1 MKKLNSMVL
10 AIALAS
16 QSFAVSVDFY
26 DEQQNN
32 PSATGIRLRINNDSN
47 VPINNAKLRYYFHRT
62 SLPYVVDG
70 YYIPNAT
77 LSTNNVNDTLA
88 YLELDIPSVP
98 AGYFPDIAGF
108 SLALHNNDWSSRDK
122 SRDYSY
128 QTSSMLMENTKV
140 VLLSGDNVLFGES
153 PIAQTVL
160 EPGILKISGLK
171 FSDSAWLEIKN
182 VGASTAALSDYR
194 LVNANDS
201 VFSLGNDSLA
211 VNEVLRICQN
221 QAACGEA
228 SKTLVNSVFGWDSIG
243 EAILKKDSAMASYVA
258 WGEPGF
264 HAAAAVDAGVWTD
277 SLEYFP
283 AESHVQQYNAD
294 YIKNTF
300 FRLRPN
306 KSGMDT
312 GDWFSFT
319 SNDNP
324 AKANSFPI
332 IFTRTPKS
340 KVKIISGENDVLF
353 SWDYKNGIDL
363 YRIIVYDSNNNEIYN
378 LNTSS
383 TSISLALTPG
393 DYSWIVISEDEYLT
407 SYLVSPPNI
416 IYKNDLTIELSNI
429 TGPRKLLD
437 IPIIK
442 ARRDTRMLNL
452 LYGSQS
458 YKFSWDKPNLDVAEY
473 EPTEDGRC
481 WVVAI
486 EVMNH
491 LYGGNL
497 TQDEIAYKMK
507 LVEGDPLLS
516 PFFNEG
522 NRFDDLDPTTLIYPK
537 GNLGAALMWALHTDV
552 LNYSKGTPSYA
563 TVKNAIDHD
572 KPVFVGTS
580 GHAMVI
586 YGYAGTADNYAFYYA
601 FIDNNGHISNSLNVD
616 AKIIEYSIPEVTYG
630 DVEMS
635 DNRVHLDSDN
645 DGITDFEE
653 IERFLTNPYSVDSD
667 NDGIEDKREIYN
679 YTISREERKTH
690 HAYNP
695 YEEYR
700 RDHEGYNTREKY
712 RIYEM
717 FDIFY
722 NKADRNGNR
731 ILAELD
737 PHDNLDFVDDGL
749 CDNLGIPFSQKIEI
763 MDIPGDYTIFG
774 REYVAINDNV
784 KCYNTQA
791 ESNSYCNIASLDNN
805 IFSYDISYS
814 PLSIGARAHV
824 GNIDVRSK
832 DFGNEFPGNH
842 LGPILRSSSNIHEN
856 INLYAVD
863 GLDIEIINQLIKEG
877 YDYSTAKTL
886 YFASLNPLDYISL
899 QNGAS
904 VEGNVTLLYLNDWK
918 KDFIYKYST
927 DMPSI
932 PQSQTKL
939 VQNGETYHLKDG
951 DEFSSLTVQSGG
963 TLIVEPG
970 EMFVD
975 KLLQIDANA
984 TIRFAEPGKGTVL
997 HTNGQIIWHTY
1008 NSEPTSNTQYW
1019 INVAKGFKLA
1029 HHSSRKFYLEGMWA
1043 GTIYAPKAKVV
1054 LGQVTKT
1061 IYGRVLARDV
1071 VVHQF
1076 ATVYRVDFN
1085 PTDALLVSYAF

>member
-62 SLPYVVDG
+62 SQPYVVDG
-70 YYIPNAT
+70 YYIPNTT

-128 QTSSMLMENTKV
+128 QTSSMLTENMKV
-140 VLLSGDNVLFGES
+140 VLLSGENVLFGES

-221 QAACGEA
+221 QAACGEV

-243 EAILKKDSAMASYVA
+243 EAILKKDSSMASYVA
-258 WGEPGF
+258 WGEPGL
-264 HAAAAVDAGVWTD
+264 HAAAAVNAGVWTD

-324 AKANSFPI
+324 AEDVSVPLPIKTSANQPVYKLI
-332 IFTRTPKS
+332 P
-340 KVKIISGENDVLF
+340 GENDVLF
-353 SWDYKNGIDL
+353 SWLPVDGVNSYRVIVRDQNGNDIH
-363 YRIIVYDSNNNEIYN
+363 N
-378 LNTSS
+378 LNTLS
-383 TSISLALTPG
+383 TSVTLSLAPG
-393 DYSWIVISEDEYLT
+393 NYSWTVIGEELFNVNANFLMTFSVESVGNIDT
-407 SYLVSPPNI
+407 KVS
-416 IYKNDLTIELSNI
+416 KQ
-429 TGPRKLLD
+429 LD
-437 IPIIK
+437 IQQIK
-442 ARRDTRMLNL
+442 ARRDTYMLNL
-452 LYGSQS
+452 GYLENTNYW
-458 YKFSWDKPNLDVAEY
+458 SWDRPNLESKRIEPHEY
-473 EPTEDGRC
+473 LRC
-481 WVVAI
+481 WAIAI
-486 EVMNH
+486 EAMNH
-491 LYGGNL
+491 FYGGNL
-497 TQDEIAYKMK
+497 TQDEIVYKTK
-507 LVEGDPLLS
+507 FKEAEPLLS
-516 PFFNEG
+516 PFYRDGATKEETIETLKWALNIS
-522 NRFDDLDPTTLIYPK
+522 NFDDL
-537 GNLGAALMWALHTDV
+537 
-552 LNYSKGTPSYA
+552 NYGEGEPSYE
-563 TVKNAIDHD
+563 TVRNAIDHGKGKPILVSIPKHD
-572 KPVFVGTS
+572 KL
-580 GHAMVI
+580 I
-586 YGYAGTADNYAFYYA
+586 YGYVGDADNYVLYYA
-601 FIDNNGHISNSLNVD
+601 FVDNDGNVGNSLENNTP
-616 AKIIEYSIPEVTYG
+616 IEYYFIPNAIHGNVK
-630 DVEMS
+630 MS
-635 DNRVHLDSDN
+635 DNRIHMDSDG
-645 DGITDFEE
+645 DGVTNFEE
-653 IERFLTNPYSVDSD
+653 EERFHTNPYNADSD

-679 YTISREERKTH
+679 YTIRAGEGNTFTNREIGGDVYKCRLIDDDGHESRNPICREAYDISVTANRNNNDYNTERDPDDNGDGIEDGLLNYCIKTH
-690 HAYNP
+690 SRLEN
-695 YEEYR
+695 
-700 RDHEGYNTREKY
+700 
-712 RIYEM
+712 
-717 FDIFY
+717 
-722 NKADRNGNR
+722 
-731 ILAELD
+731 
-737 PHDNLDFVDDGL
+737 
-749 CDNLGIPFSQKIEI
+749 

-784 KCYNTQA
+784 KCYNTQNT
-791 ESNSYCNIASLDNN
+791 SNVYCNIASSDED
-805 IFSYDISYS
+805 IFSYGISYS
-814 PLSIGARAHV
+814 PISIGARAHV
-824 GNIDVRSK
+824 GNFDFCNRGSYAK
-832 DFGNEFPGNH
+832 DYPNTREKT
-842 LGPILRSSSNIHEN
+842 ILRSHAIVHGVINAYVEN
-856 INLYAVD
+856 ALTN
-863 GLDIEIINQLIKEG
+863 
-877 YDYSTAKTL
+877 
-886 YFASLNPLDYISL
+886 ASEYITM
-899 QNGAS
+899 QNGS
-904 VEGNVTLLYLNDWK
+904 SIEGGVSLKIKSNWPNN
-918 KDFIYKYST
+918 FIYAYSSG
-927 DMPSI
+927 MPSI
-932 PQSQTKL
+932 PETQIKI

-951 DEFSSLTVQSGG
+951 DQFKILKVQSGG

-975 KLLQIDANA
+975 SVLQVDANA
-984 TIRFAEPGKGTVL
+984 TIRFAEPGKGTIL

-1008 NSEPTSNTQYW
+1008 NSEPTTNTQYW

-1029 HHSSRKFYLEGMWA
+1029 HHSSQKFYLEGMWA
-1043 GTIYAPKAKVV
+1043 GTVYAPKAKVV

-1061 IYGRVLARDV
+1061 IYGRFLARDV

-1076 ATVYRVDFN
+1076 AKVYRVDFD
-1085 PTDALLVSYAF
+1085 PTDAMQVSYAF

>member
-1 MKKLNSMVL
+1 MKKLNCMVL
-10 AIALAS
+10 AMALAS
-16 QSFAVSVDFY
+16 HSFAVSVDFY

-88 YLELDIPSVP
+88 YFELDIPSVP
-98 AGYFPDIAGF
+98 AGYYPDIAGF

-128 QTSSMLMENTKV
+128 QTSSMLTENMKV
-140 VLLSGDNVLFGES
+140 VLLSGENVLFGEF

-182 VGASTAALSDYR
+182 VGASTVALSDYR

-243 EAILKKDSAMASYVA
+243 EAILKKDSSMASYVA
-258 WGEPGF
+258 WGEPGL
-264 HAAAAVDAGVWTD
+264 HAAAAVDADVWTD

-306 KSGMDT
+306 KSGKDT

-324 AKANSFPI
+324 AEDVSVPLPIKTSANQPVYKLI
-332 IFTRTPKS
+332 P
-340 KVKIISGENDVLF
+340 GENDVLF
-353 SWDYKNGIDL
+353 SWLPVQGVNS
-363 YRIIVYDSNNNEIYN
+363 YRVIVRDQNNNDVYN

-383 TSISLALTPG
+383 TSVTLALAPG
-393 DYSWIVISEDEYLT
+393 NYNWTVIGDDEFLTQYENPDGSITFDYSNLYIQYANINT
-407 SYLVSPPNI
+407 SI
-416 IYKNDLTIELSNI
+416 FKQ
-429 TGPRKLLD
+429 RK
-437 IPIIK
+437 IQQIK
-442 ARRDTRMLNL
+442 ARRDTRMLNP
-452 LYGSQS
+452 LYGISS
-458 YKFSWDKPNLDVAEY
+458 YMYSWDRPNLNAEKV

-481 WVVAI
+481 WAVAI
-486 EVMNH
+486 QVMNH
-491 LYGGNL
+491 FYGGNL
-497 TQDEIAYKMK
+497 TQDEIVYKTK
-507 LVEGDPLLS
+507 FVEGDPLLS
-516 PFFNEG
+516 PFFNDG
-522 NRFDDLDPTTLIYPK
+522 NDFDDLDPTSLRYPK
-537 GNLGAALMWALHTDV
+537 YNLGWALKWALHTNT
-552 LNYSKGTPSYA
+552 LNYFKGSPSYT
-563 TVKNAIDHD
+563 TVKNAIDQR
-572 KPVFVGTS
+572 KLVYVTTS

-586 YGYAGTADNYAFYYA
+586 YGYVGDADNYAFYYA
-601 FIDNNGHISNSLNVD
+601 FGDNDGNASNSLVYD
-616 AKIIEYSIPEVTYG
+616 KEITDYSIPEVTYG

-653 IERFLTNPYSVDSD
+653 EERFHTKPNHVDSD

-679 YTISREERKTH
+679 YITLNYKRNFH
-690 HAYNP
+690 PAYNP
-695 YEEYR
+695 HEEFRKTQDGKFNGAYR
-700 RDHEGYNTREKY
+700 LYQE
-712 RIYEM
+712 
-717 FDIFY
+717 FDLFY
-722 NKADRNGNR
+722 SKADMNQNR
-731 ILAELD
+731 IFAELD
-737 PHDNLDFVDDGL
+737 PDDDNNYIDDGL
-749 CDNLGIPFSQKIEI
+749 WDDKQASAGIQRIKN

-824 GNIDVRSK
+824 GNIDVRSV
-832 DFGNEFPGNH
+832 DFDDKFPGTHSN
-842 LGPILRSSSNIHEN
+842 PILRNSAVVHGN
-856 INLYAVD
+856 INIY
-863 GLDIEIINQLIKEG
+863 G
-877 YDYSTAKTL
+877 
-886 YFASLNPLDYISL
+886 ISSISM
-899 QNGAS
+899 QNGSS
-904 VEGNVTLLYLNDWK
+904 VQGEINRHHKDDWDK
-918 KDFIYKYST
+918 KYCYPYST
-927 DMPSI
+927 DMPIISE
-932 PQSQTKL
+932 SQVKL

-951 DEFSSLTVQSGG
+951 DQFKILKVQSGG

-975 KLLQIDANA
+975 SVLQVDANA
-984 TIRFAEPGKGTVL
+984 TIRFAEPGKGTIL

-1008 NSEPTSNTQYW
+1008 NSEPTTNTQYW

-1029 HHSSRKFYLEGMWA
+1029 HHSSQKFYLEGMWA
-1043 GTIYAPKAKVV
+1043 GTVYAPKAKVV

-1061 IYGRVLARDV
+1061 IYGRFLARDV

-1076 ATVYRVDFN
+1076 AKVYRVDFD
-1085 PTDALLVSYAF
+1085 PTDAMQVSYAF

>member
-128 QTSSMLMENTKV
+128 QTSSMLTENMKV
-140 VLLSGDNVLFGES
+140 VLLSGENILFGES

-182 VGASTAALSDYR
+182 VGASTVALSDYR

-324 AKANSFPI
+324 AETVSVPLPIKTSANQPI
-332 IFTRTPKS
+332 IKQIP
-340 KVKIISGENDVLF
+340 GDNNVLF
-353 SWDYKNGIDL
+353 SWLPVDGVNSYRVIVRDKNDNDVYNLETQNTSVVLPVAQGNYNWTVIGDDEFKVYDDIDGGKHYDL
-363 YRIIVYDSNNNEIYN
+363 YNIDIIEANI
-378 LNTSS
+378 NTK
-383 TSISLALTPG
+383 TFNQLKIH
-393 DYSWIVISEDEYLT
+393 E
-407 SYLVSPPNI
+407 
-416 IYKNDLTIELSNI
+416 
-429 TGPRKLLD
+429 
-437 IPIIK
+437 IK
-442 ARRDTRMLNL
+442 ARRDSYMLDLQQLDRIDDN
-452 LYGSQS
+452 
-458 YKFSWDKPNLDVAEY
+458 WDRPNLESNTVGWY
-473 EPTEDGRC
+473 EQERC
-481 WVVAI
+481 WAVAI

-491 LYGGNL
+491 YYGGDL
-497 TQDEIAYKMK
+497 LQDEIVFKGKYKPN
-507 LVEGDPLLS
+507 EPLLS
-516 PFFNEG
+516 PFRQEG
-522 NRFDDLDPTTLIYPK
+522 NKTQETIELLKWALNINNLDDL
-537 GNLGAALMWALHTDV
+537 
-552 LNYSKGTPSYA
+552 NYNEGTPSYEI
-563 TVKNAIDHD
+563 VKYAIDHEKLIYISVPQHD
-572 KPVFVGTS
+572 
-580 GHAMVI
+580 MVI
-586 YGYAGTADNYAFYYA
+586 YGYVGDADNYAFYYA
-601 FIDNNGHISNSLNVD
+601 FAGDNNGNVTTSLNYKEPID
-616 AKIIEYSIPEVTYG
+616 YYFIPNVVRNNVT
-630 DVEMS
+630 MS
-635 DNRVHLDSDN
+635 DYRVHIDTDG
-645 DGITDFEE
+645 DGITNFEE
-653 IERFLTNPYSVDSD
+653 EERFQTSPFLADSD
-667 NDGIEDKREIYN
+667 DDGIEDKREIYN
-679 YTISREERKTH
+679 YTIMAKEADEADYSTYLCIIEDPVENKKYTIPLCFKQPGIRKS
-690 HAYNP
+690 ADKNI
-695 YEEYR
+695 
-700 RDHEGYNTREKY
+700 NK
-712 RIYEM
+712 IY
-717 FDIFY
+717 
-722 NKADRNGNR
+722 AQ
-731 ILAELD
+731 LD
-737 PHDNLDFVDDGL
+737 PDDNGDGIDDGL
-749 CDNLGIPFSQKIEI
+749 LNFKEMKKSINIDD
-763 MDIPGDYTIFG
+763 MDVPADYTIYA
-774 REYVAINDNV
+774 REYAAINDHV
-784 KCYNTQA
+784 KCYNTLS
-791 ESNSYCNIASLDNN
+791 ESNSYCKIASADEDV
-805 IFSYDISYS
+805 FSYNS
-814 PLSIGARAHV
+814 PYTPISIGAHAHV
-824 GNIDVRSK
+824 GDIDFCNRGLDRTYYPNIRGKST
-832 DFGNEFPGNH
+832 
-842 LGPILRSSSNIHEN
+842 LRSSAVVHGN
-856 INLYAVD
+856 INAYVIK
-863 GLDIEIINQLIKEG
+863 GLKSTEYKKYDENFNTANEKFAKTFDVSDFIDMYNGSSVQGEINLHA
-877 YDYSTAKTL
+877 YSTMINTP
-886 YFASLNPLDYISL
+886 SEWPN
-899 QNGAS
+899 N
-904 VEGNVTLLYLNDWK
+904 
-918 KDFIYKYST
+918 FIYLYST
-927 DMPSI
+927 DLPTISE
-932 PQSQTKL
+932 SQVKF

-1008 NSEPTSNTQYW
+1008 NSESTSNTQYW

-1029 HHSSRKFYLEGMWA
+1029 HHSSQKFYLEGMWA

-1076 ATVYRVDFN
+1076 AKVYRVDFK
-1085 PTDALLVSYAF
+1085 PTDALQVSYAF

>member
-1 MKKLNSMVL
+1 MKKLNCMVL
-10 AIALAS
+10 AMALAS
-16 QSFAVSVDFY
+16 HSFAVSVDFY

-88 YLELDIPSVP
+88 YFELDIPSVP
-98 AGYFPDIAGF
+98 AGYYPDIAGF

-128 QTSSMLMENTKV
+128 QTSSMLTENMKV
-140 VLLSGDNVLFGES
+140 VLLSGENVLFGEF

-182 VGASTAALSDYR
+182 VGASTVALSDYR

-243 EAILKKDSAMASYVA
+243 EAILKKDSSMASYVA
-258 WGEPGF
+258 WGEPGL
-264 HAAAAVDAGVWTD
+264 HAAAAVDADVWTD

-306 KSGMDT
+306 KSGKDT

-324 AKANSFPI
+324 AEDVSVPLPIKTSANQPVYKLI
-332 IFTRTPKS
+332 P
-340 KVKIISGENDVLF
+340 GENDVLF
-353 SWDYKNGIDL
+353 SWLPVDGVNSYRVIVRDQNGNDIH
-363 YRIIVYDSNNNEIYN
+363 N
-378 LNTSS
+378 LNTLS
-383 TSISLALTPG
+383 TSVTLSLAPG
-393 DYSWIVISEDEYLT
+393 NYSWTVIGEELFNANFLT
-407 SYLVSPPNI
+407 TFSVESVGNIDTKVS
-416 IYKNDLTIELSNI
+416 KQ
-429 TGPRKLLD
+429 LD
-437 IPIIK
+437 IQQIK
-442 ARRDTRMLNL
+442 ARRDTYMLNL
-452 LYGSQS
+452 GYLENTNYW
-458 YKFSWDKPNLDVAEY
+458 SWDRPNLESKRIEPHEY
-473 EPTEDGRC
+473 LRC
-481 WVVAI
+481 WAIAI
-486 EVMNH
+486 EAMNH
-491 LYGGNL
+491 FYGGNL
-497 TQDEIAYKMK
+497 TQDEIVYKTK
-507 LVEGDPLLS
+507 FKEAEPLLS
-516 PFFNEG
+516 PFYRDGATKEDDIETLKWALNI
-522 NRFDDLDPTTLIYPK
+522 NNYDDL
-537 GNLGAALMWALHTDV
+537 
-552 LNYSKGTPSYA
+552 NYGEGEPSYE
-563 TVKNAIDHD
+563 TVRNAIDYGKLIFVSVPKHD
-572 KPVFVGTS
+572 KL
-580 GHAMVI
+580 I
-586 YGYAGTADNYAFYYA
+586 YGYVGDADNYVLYYA
-601 FIDNNGHISNSLNVD
+601 FVDNDGNVGNSLENNTP
-616 AKIIEYSIPEVTYG
+616 IEYYFIPNAIHGNVK
-630 DVEMS
+630 MS
-635 DNRVHLDSDN
+635 DNRIHMDSDG
-645 DGITDFEE
+645 DGVTNFEE
-653 IERFLTNPYSVDSD
+653 EERFHTNPYNADSD

-679 YTISREERKTH
+679 YTIRAGEGNIWTNREIGGDVYKCRLIDDDGHESHNPICREAYDISVTANRNNNDYNTERDPDDNGDGIEDGLLNYCIKTH
-690 HAYNP
+690 SRLEN
-695 YEEYR
+695 
-700 RDHEGYNTREKY
+700 
-712 RIYEM
+712 
-717 FDIFY
+717 
-722 NKADRNGNR
+722 
-731 ILAELD
+731 
-737 PHDNLDFVDDGL
+737 
-749 CDNLGIPFSQKIEI
+749 

-784 KCYNTQA
+784 KCYNTQNT
-791 ESNSYCNIASLDNN
+791 SNVYCNIASSDED
-805 IFSYDISYS
+805 IFSYGISYS
-814 PLSIGARAHV
+814 PISIGARAHV
-824 GNIDVRSK
+824 GNFDFCNRGSYAK
-832 DFGNEFPGNH
+832 DYPNTREKT
-842 LGPILRSSSNIHEN
+842 ILRSHAIVHGVINAYVEN
-856 INLYAVD
+856 ALTN
-863 GLDIEIINQLIKEG
+863 
-877 YDYSTAKTL
+877 
-886 YFASLNPLDYISL
+886 ASEYITM
-899 QNGAS
+899 QNGS
-904 VEGNVTLLYLNDWK
+904 SIDGGVSLKIKSYWPNN
-918 KDFIYKYST
+918 FIYAYSSG
-927 DMPSI
+927 MPSI
-932 PQSQTKL
+932 PETQIKI

-951 DEFSSLTVQSGG
+951 DQFKILKVQSGG

-975 KLLQIDANA
+975 SVLQVDANA

-1043 GTIYAPKAKVV
+1043 GTIYAPKAKDV

-1085 PTDALLVSYAF
+1085 PTDALQVSYAF